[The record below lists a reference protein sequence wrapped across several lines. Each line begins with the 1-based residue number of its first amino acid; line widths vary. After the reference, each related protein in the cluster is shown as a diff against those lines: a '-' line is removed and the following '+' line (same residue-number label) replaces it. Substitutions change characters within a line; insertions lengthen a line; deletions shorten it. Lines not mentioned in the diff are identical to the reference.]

1 MNDDDDV
8 KGCLVLVVEDEAML
22 SLMLGELLTGIGCE
36 VVASASRFA
45 DAERKCETLAFDV
58 ALLDV
63 NLRGEQT
70 FPIAEAMRQRGQ
82 AFVLATGYTSTI
94 LPESLRASPL
104 LQKPYRTRDLEAALW
119 DAMHHG

>member
-1 MNDDDDV
+1 MNDNDDV
-8 KGCLVLVVEDEAML
+8 KGCRVLVVEDEAML
-22 SLMLGELLTGIGCE
+22 SLMLGELLAGIGCE

-94 LPESLRASPL
+94 LPESLRASRL
-104 LQKPYRTRDLEAALW
+104 LQKPYRTRDLEVALW
-119 DAMHHG
+119 DAMHSG